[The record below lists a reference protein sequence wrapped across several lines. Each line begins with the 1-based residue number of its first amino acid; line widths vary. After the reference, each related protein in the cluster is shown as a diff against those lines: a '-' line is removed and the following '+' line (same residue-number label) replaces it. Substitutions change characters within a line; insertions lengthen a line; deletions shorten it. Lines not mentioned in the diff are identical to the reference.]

1 MTDQWTDRLS
11 EYLDDELTPDERAA
25 VEGHL
30 SHCVACGAALA
41 DLKRIVVRARALED
55 RPPARDLWPAIAAR
69 IGAAPPPADR
79 GDVVALDATRRR
91 RRWSFSVPELA
102 AAGIALMALS
112 GGAAWLLHPVT
123 STVVVARAPA
133 AEPSATPGLT
143 PALAPSGSFR
153 IGLTRSRRAA
163 GLSYDAAVAD
173 LEGVL
178 TAGRGR
184 LDSTTVRVIERNLA
198 TIDSAIAQAQRAVAA
213 DSANAYLNSHLA
225 ETMRRKLEL
234 LRQAA
239 ALVTSVS

>member
-11 EYLDDELTPDERAA
+11 QYLDDELPPDERATLEA
-25 VEGHL
+25 HLGH
-30 SHCVACGAALA
+30 CAACGAVLA
-41 DLKRIVVRARALED
+41 DLRRIVARAQGLAD
-55 RPPARDLWPAIAAR
+55 RLPARDLWPGIAAR
-69 IGAAPPPADR
+69 IGAGTPGR
-79 GDVVALDATRRR
+79 EATEVGSIGTGR
-91 RRWSFSVPELA
+91 RRWSFSLPELA

-112 GGAAWLLHPVT
+112 GGAVWLLHPGPAPT
-123 STVVVARAPA
+123 AVAAGPARPPAVAPA
-133 AEPSATPGLT
+133 GTPLVS
-143 PALAPSGSFR
+143 PSGSPR
-153 IGLTRSRRAA
+153 VALSSSRQAA
-163 GLSYDAAVAD
+163 GRSYDAAVAD

-178 TAGRGR
+178 ATGRGR

-213 DSANAYLNSHLA
+213 DSANVYLNSHLA